1 MTTNLPMKFHLK
13 NSFTGLLFFWVLGVF
28 AQEIPQ
34 PMSPPRLLNDFHGLI
49 SPGAAEEI
57 ESQLL
62 AYNDSTSTQIAVVIE
77 TTLFDGDDFQRAFA
91 IYDSWKIGTAGK
103 DNGVLLYVAV
113 NDRKIRI
120 ITGYGA
126 EGFLPDA
133 LARRI
138 IENVIKPP
146 FIEEN
151 YDEGI
156 LNGVKVIMAAGSG
169 EYTPEMTQ
177 EEDPTWIII
186 LITGFVLLIILLSI
200 FLPNGGGGYSGHGR
214 YNDRDGLGGR
224 NSGGWIFSGG
234 GSGGGGG
241 FGGFGGGMSG
251 GGGAG
256 GSW

>member
-1 MTTNLPMKFHLK
+1 MNLPMKFHLRI
-13 NSFTGLLFFWVLGVF
+13 SLTGLWLFWVLSAF
-28 AQEIPQ
+28 AQAIPQ

-49 SPGAAEEI
+49 SAGAAEEI
-57 ESQLL
+57 ERELL

-91 IYDSWKIGTAGK
+91 IYESWKIGTAGK
-103 DNGVLLYVAV
+103 DNGVLLYIAV
-113 NDRKIRI
+113 NERKIRI

-138 IENVIKPP
+138 IENIIKPR

-151 YDEGI
+151 YDAGV
-156 LNGVKVIMAAGSG
+156 LNGVRAIMAAGSG
-169 EYTPEMTQ
+169 EYTAEMT
-177 EEDPTWIII
+177 EEEVPTWV
-186 LITGFVLLIILLSI
+186 VLLVLGFIVVVILLSI
-200 FLPNGGGGYSGHGR
+200 FGPKGGGGYSGHGR
-214 YNDRDGLGGR
+214 YDGWGGR
-224 NSGGWIFSGG
+224 SSGGGWVFSGGG

>member
-1 MTTNLPMKFHLK
+1 MNLPMKFHLRT
-13 NSFTGLLFFWVLGVF
+13 SLTGLWLFWVVGVF
-28 AQEIPQ
+28 AQAIPQ

-57 ESQLL
+57 ERQLL

-77 TTLFDGDDFQRAFA
+77 TTLFDGDDFERAFA
-91 IYDSWKIGTAGK
+91 IYESWKIGTEGK
-103 DNGVLLYVAV
+103 DNGVLLYIAV

-138 IENVIKPP
+138 IENIIKPQ

-151 YDEGI
+151 YDAGV
-156 LNGVKVIMAAGSG
+156 LNGVRAIMAAGSG

-177 EEDPTWIII
+177 EEVPTWVVI
-186 LITGFVLLIILLSI
+186 LVLGFIVVVILLSI
-200 FLPNGGGGYSGHGR
+200 FGPKGGGGYSGHGR
-214 YNDRDGLGGR
+214 YDGWGGR
-224 NSGGWIFSGG
+224 SSGGGWIFTGGG